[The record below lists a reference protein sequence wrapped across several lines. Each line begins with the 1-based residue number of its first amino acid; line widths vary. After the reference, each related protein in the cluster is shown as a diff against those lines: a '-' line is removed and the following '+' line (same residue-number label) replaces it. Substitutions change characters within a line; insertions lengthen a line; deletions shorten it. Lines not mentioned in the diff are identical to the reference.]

1 MKPIASGALALMF
14 GLAALPALS
23 KPVSISIYTAH
34 EHQINKTI
42 EVVGHV
48 ESLQTPVVSSE
59 VSGEVLQ
66 LLVKLG
72 DKVEVGCELAVIDDE
87 NYQLAILESAAD
99 IERYAAMTTMQ
110 EQQTKRYA
118 SLLRKR
124 QVNRATYDKAQSELK
139 SLQAQQ
145 SAAQA
150 RYDRNQ
156 NLLGK
161 TTIKSPVSGYVDER
175 MISVG
180 DYAQP
185 GKPLFK
191 LIDNRRL
198 RAKLPISEKFFSQL
212 KIGQTVYLEN
222 PFYDVA
228 PLQTRIDYLRPKIDP
243 DTGSVQAFSVF
254 ENPSVESHEPVWKA
268 GSTVKATIIL
278 QTENQAVMVPTQALV
293 QRPGGDVVYVVYRNY
308 VKAHKV
314 VTGMIENG
322 MIEITQ
328 GLSPGRVVAVDGARF
343 LTEDSEV
350 IIVNML
356 KDESLF
362 LPGDPQR

>member
-1 MKPIASGALALMF
+1 ML

-23 KPVSISIYTAH
+23 KPVSISIYTTH
-34 EHQINKTI
+34 EHRINKTI

-59 VSGEVLQ
+59 VSGEILK

-72 DKVEVGCELAVIDDE
+72 DKVEVGSELAVIDAE

-99 IERYAAMTTMQ
+99 IERYAAMTSMQ
-110 EQQTKRYA
+110 EQQTRRYA
-118 SLLRKR
+118 TLLRKR
-124 QVNRATYDKAQSELK
+124 QVNRATYDQARSELK

-150 RYDRNQ
+150 RYDQNQ
-156 NLLGK
+156 NLLSK
-161 TTIKSPVSGYVDER
+161 TTIKSPISGYVDQR
-175 MISVG
+175 MVSVG

-212 KIGQTVYLEN
+212 KIGQVLYLEN

-228 PLQTRIDYLRPKIDP
+228 PLQTKIDYLRPKIDP

-254 ENPSVESHEPVWKA
+254 ENPSVDSQLPVWKA
-268 GSTVKATIIL
+268 GSTVKATVVL
-278 QTENQAVMVPTQALV
+278 QTENEAVMVPTQALV

-308 VKAHKV
+308 VKTHKV
-314 VTGMIENG
+314 VTGIIKNG
-322 MIEITQ
+322 MIEIVQ
-328 GLSPGRVVAVDGARF
+328 GLNPGRIVAVDGARF
-343 LTEDSEV
+343 LTEGSAV
-350 IIVNML
+350 LIVETL
-356 KDESLF
+356 QDGSLS
-362 LPGDPQR
+362 LSGSPQR

>member
-1 MKPIASGALALMF
+1 MKSIALGALALML

-34 EHQINKTI
+34 EHQINKII

-72 DKVEVGCELAVIDDE
+72 DKVGVGSELAVIDDE
-87 NYQLAILESAAD
+87 NYQLAILESVAD

-110 EQQTKRYA
+110 AQQTKRYA

-124 QVNRATYDKAQSELK
+124 QVNRAIYDKARSELK

-145 SAAQA
+145 RAAQA

-156 NLLGK
+156 NLLRK

-222 PFYDVA
+222 PFYEVE
-228 PLQTRIDYLRPKIDP
+228 PLQSNIHYLRPKIDP

-254 ENPSVESHEPVWKA
+254 ENPSIESHEPVWKA
-268 GSTVKATIIL
+268 GSTVRARIVL

-293 QRPGGDVVYVVYRNY
+293 QRPEGDVVYVVYRNY

-314 VTGMIENG
+314 VTGIIENG
-322 MIEITQ
+322 MIEIIQ
-328 GLSPGRVVAVDGARF
+328 GLSPGRVIAVDGARF
-343 LTEDSEV
+343 LTEGAEV
-350 IIVNML
+350 LIVKTL

-362 LPGDPQR
+362 LPGEL

>member
-1 MKPIASGALALMF
+1 MF
-14 GLAALPALS
+14 GLAVLPALS
-23 KPVSISIYTAH
+23 KPVAISTYITH

-59 VSGEVLQ
+59 VNGEVLQ
-66 LLVKLG
+66 LLVKIG
-72 DKVEVGCELAVIDDE
+72 DKVELGSVLAVIDNE

-99 IERYAAMTTMQ
+99 IEHYAAMTTL
-110 EQQTKRYA
+110 QQQQASRYRA
-118 SLLRKR
+118 LLRKK

-156 NLLGK
+156 NLLAK
-161 TTIKSPVSGYVDER
+161 TTIKSPVSGYVDEL

-185 GKPLFK
+185 GKALFK

-212 KIGQTVYLEN
+212 KIGQTVSLEN
-222 PFYDVA
+222 PFFDVA
-228 PLQTRIDYLRPKIDP
+228 PLQTKINYLRPRIDR
-243 DTGSVQAFSVF
+243 DTGSVQAFAVF
-254 ENPSVESHEPVWKA
+254 ENPAAEHHQPIWKA

-293 QRPGGDVVYVVYRNY
+293 QRPAGDVVYVVYRDY
-308 VKAHKV
+308 VKAHTV
-314 VTGMIENG
+314 ITGMIENG
-322 MIEITQ
+322 MVEIVQ
-328 GLSPGRVVAVDGARF
+328 GLSPGRIVAVDGARF
-343 LTEDSEV
+343 LTDGCDVRVLETRQDAAV
-350 IIVNML
+350 
-356 KDESLF
+356 F
-362 LPGDPQR
+362 LSAELQ

>member
-1 MKPIASGALALMF
+1 MKYFASGAFALLF
-14 GLAALPALS
+14 GLTAFPVLS
-23 KPVSISIYTAH
+23 KPVSISIYTVH

-48 ESLQTPVVSSE
+48 ESLQNPVVSSE

-72 DKVEVGCELAVIDDE
+72 DKVEVGSELAVIDDE

-99 IERYAAMTTMQ
+99 IERYAAMTSMQ
-110 EQQTKRYA
+110 AQQAKRYG
-118 SLLRKR
+118 SLLRKK

-145 SAAQA
+145 GAAQA
-150 RYDRNQ
+150 RYDRNK

-198 RAKLPISEKFFSQL
+198 RAKLPISEKFFPQL

-222 PFYDVA
+222 PFYNIA
-228 PLQTRIDYLRPKIDP
+228 TLQTEINYLRPRIDQ
-243 DTGSVQAFSVF
+243 DTGSVEAFSVF
-254 ENPSVESHEPVWKA
+254 DNPSVESNEPVWKA
-268 GSTVKATIIL
+268 GSTVKASIIL
-278 QTENQAVMVPTQALV
+278 QTENRAVMVPTQALV
-293 QRPGGDVVYVVYRNY
+293 QRPSGDVVYVVYRDY

-314 VTGMIENG
+314 IAGMIENG
-322 MIEITQ
+322 MIEIIQ
-328 GLSPGRVVAVDGARF
+328 GLDPGRIVAVDGARF
-343 LTEDSEV
+343 LTDGSDV
-350 IIVNML
+350 LIVETI
-356 KDESLF
+356 KDESFF
-362 LPGDPQR
+362 LPGEPQR

>member
-1 MKPIASGALALMF
+1 MKSFASGALALMF
-14 GLAALPALS
+14 GLTAFPALS
-23 KPVSISIYTAH
+23 KPISISLYTAH

-59 VSGEVLQ
+59 VSGEVLK
-66 LLVKLG
+66 LLVKIG
-72 DKVEVGCELAVIDDE
+72 DKVEIGSELAVIDDE

-110 EQQTKRYA
+110 EQQTKRYR
-118 SLLRKR
+118 SLLRKK
-124 QVNRATYDKAQSELK
+124 QVNRATYDKAKSELK
-139 SLQAQQ
+139 SLQAQKD
-145 SAAQA
+145 AAQA

-161 TTIKSPVSGYVDER
+161 TVIKSPVSGYVDER

-198 RAKLPISEKFFSQL
+198 RAKLPVSEKFFSKL
-212 KIGQTVYLEN
+212 KIGQTVYLNN
-222 PFYDVA
+222 PFYDVE
-228 PLQTRIDYLRPKIDP
+228 PLQTTINYLKPKIDR
-243 DTGSVQAFSVF
+243 DTGSVLAYSVF
-254 ENPSVESHEPVWKA
+254 ENPSVGSHEPVWKA
-268 GSTVKATIIL
+268 GSTVKAIIIL
-278 QTENQAVMVPTQALV
+278 QTEKQAVMVPTQALV
-293 QRPGGDVVYVVYRNY
+293 QRPLGDVVYVVYRNY

-314 VTGMIENG
+314 VTGVIQNG
-322 MIEITQ
+322 MVELTQ

-343 LTEDSEV
+343 LTEGSEV
-350 IIVNML
+350 LPVKTL
-356 KDESLF
+356 QDESLF
-362 LPGDPQR
+362 LQGESQR